1 MVGKSITNG
10 FRRLVFHQIKRVYV
24 LIENRPCSEY
34 MGSCYVHPKG
44 TLWKTYMPKSPL
56 SGCSLQFRFCQTRQL
71 LQWGYILEA
80 KLQSFV
86 ACRSTSTSLAP
97 RSGEHGDQ
105 RKSLRLNCAALT
117 RFRCFFTA
125 FLRFCRF
132 TECRGKLLQ
141 TISKS
146 QGHTPG

>member
-1 MVGKSITNG
+1 MGFVVWFSIKSNEFTCS
-10 FRRLVFHQIKRVYV
+10 LKTS
-24 LIENRPCSEY
+24 PCSEY
-34 MGSCYVHPKG
+34 MGSCYVHPKE
-44 TLWKTYMPKSPL
+44 TLWKTYVPKSPL

-105 RKSLRLNCAALT
+105 RKSLTLNCAALT

-132 TECRGKLLQ
+132 TEWRGKLLQ
-141 TISKS
+141 TISHKV
-146 QGHTPG
+146 TLLAKPR